1 MKTIM
6 TNGVTEGMFWLNQN
20 TEATEDS
27 NNHIKEN
34 RLIRVESEVSI
45 IDSIIESIVE
55 PIIYKC

>member
-1 MKTIM
+1 MKTLM
-6 TNGVTEGMFWLNQN
+6 TIGVTESIFGLNQN

-27 NNHIKEN
+27 NNLINED